1 MSGWKDDP
9 QRDAGDSD
17 WNEQQVSEEERQM
30 SELGT
35 VKKSLHKI
43 ELQMSV

>member
-1 MSGWKDDP
+1 
-9 QRDAGDSD
+9 
-17 WNEQQVSEEERQM
+17 M

-43 ELQMSV
+43 ELQMSVRWLSETDLYVEMFVAEKE